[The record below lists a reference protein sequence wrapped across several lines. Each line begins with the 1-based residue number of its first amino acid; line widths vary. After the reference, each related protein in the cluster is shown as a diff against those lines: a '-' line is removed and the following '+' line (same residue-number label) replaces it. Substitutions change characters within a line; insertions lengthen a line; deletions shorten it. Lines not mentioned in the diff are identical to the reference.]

1 MKPITIA
8 MLGLVAFAFVAFAGD
23 KNPVPQSGMKS
34 TQTQFAFRPRP
45 ASSLAERT
53 GQIDIKSTMLNAF
66 TD

>member
-34 TQTQFAFRPRP
+34 TQTQFTFRPRP
-45 ASSLAERT
+45 ASVW
-53 GQIDIKSTMLNAF
+53 QNAHVK
-66 TD
+66 